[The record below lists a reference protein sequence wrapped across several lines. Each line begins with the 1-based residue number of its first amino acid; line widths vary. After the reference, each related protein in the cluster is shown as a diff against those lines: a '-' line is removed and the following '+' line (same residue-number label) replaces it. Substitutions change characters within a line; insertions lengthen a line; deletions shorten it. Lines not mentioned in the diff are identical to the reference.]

1 MGLLEG
7 KTALV
12 FGLANDKSIAWGITQ
27 AFHREGAKHA
37 KKTRR
42 TPSVGSVR
50 RRVPQP
56 VLSKKIRCCLCEKE

>member
-1 MGLLEG
+1 MRQERIFLREIFALNPGL
-7 KTALV
+7 
-12 FGLANDKSIAWGITQ
+12 D
-27 AFHREGAKHA
+27 FHREGAQHA